1 MSTSIQSFVRSK
13 SIIKRLSLLTLLTTS
28 SYAFALDVNFVD
40 SKWDG
45 ATIPKGQQC
54 QKFDGVNPGTPKLSV
69 SDIPA
74 GSDSVVLVY
83 SDRDS
88 KKMNNGGHGIMNY
101 TLPKGATAVEL
112 PIVAGH
118 SYEMPKGFEIIAE
131 HRGAGWD
138 KEGAYMPPC
147 SGGSGHE
154 YYVTVQ
160 TYKGNTVTA
169 ETVLELGKF

>member
-1 MSTSIQSFVRSK
+1 MPTATK
-13 SIIKRLSLLTLLTTS
+13 SLNVIKRLSLFALLSTS

-45 ATIPKGQQC
+45 KTIPEGQQC
-54 QKFDGVNPGTPKLSV
+54 QKFDGVKPGTPKLSV
-69 SDIPA
+69 SGIPA

-88 KKMNNGGHGIMNY
+88 KKMNNGGHGIMSY
-101 TLPKGATAVEL
+101 TLAKGANKVQL
-112 PIVAGH
+112 PVVAGH
-118 SYEMPKGFEIIAE
+118 SYEMPKGFEMIAE

>member
-1 MSTSIQSFVRSK
+1 MSISIQSLVRSK
-13 SIIKRLSLLTLLTTS
+13 IIIKRLFLLTLLTTS
-28 SYAFALDVNFVD
+28 SYAFALDVDFVD

-45 ATIPKGQQC
+45 KTIPEGQQC
-54 QKFDGVNPGTPKLSV
+54 QKFDGVKPGTPKLSV
-69 SDIPA
+69 SGIPA

-88 KKMNNGGHGIMNY
+88 KKMNNGGHGIMSY
-101 TLPKGATAVEL
+101 TLAKGANKVQL

-118 SYEMPKGFEIIAE
+118 TYEMPKGFEMIAE

>member
-1 MSTSIQSFVRSK
+1 MFTSTQSLTA
-13 SIIKRLSLLTLLTTS
+13 IKRLSLLTLLTTS

-45 ATIPKGQQC
+45 VTVPEGQQC
-54 QKFDGVNPGTPKLSV
+54 QKFDGVNPGTPKLKV
-69 SDIPA
+69 SGIPK

-88 KKMNNGGHGIMNY
+88 KKMNNGGHGIMSY
-101 TLPKGATAVEL
+101 TLAEGATTVQL

-118 SYEMPKGFEIIAE
+118 TYELPKGFEMIAE

>member
-1 MSTSIQSFVRSK
+1 MFAHTQSLTV
-13 SIIKRLSLLTLLTTS
+13 IKRLSLLTLLTAS

-45 ATIPKGQQC
+45 ETVPEGQQC
-54 QKFDGVNPGTPKLSV
+54 QKFDGVNPGTPKLLV

-74 GSDSVVLVY
+74 RSDSVVLVY

-88 KKMNNGGHGIMNY
+88 KKMNNGGHGIMSY
-101 TLPKGATAVEL
+101 TLVKGTTTAQLPTVSGHTYEL
-112 PIVAGH
+112 PT
-118 SYEMPKGFEIIAE
+118 GFEMIAE

-147 SGGSGHE
+147 SGGNGHE

-160 TYKGNTVTA
+160 TYEGNTVTA

>member
-1 MSTSIQSFVRSK
+1 MPTATK
-13 SIIKRLSLLTLLTTS
+13 SLNVIKRLSLLALLSTS

-45 ATIPKGQQC
+45 KTIPEGQQC
-54 QKFDGVNPGTPKLSV
+54 QKFDGVKPGTPKLSV
-69 SDIPA
+69 SGIPA

-88 KKMNNGGHGIMNY
+88 KKMNNGGHGIMSY
-101 TLPKGATAVEL
+101 TLAKGANKVQL

-118 SYEMPKGFEIIAE
+118 SYEMPKGFEMIAE

>member
-28 SYAFALDVNFVD
+28 SYAFALDVDFVD

-45 ATIPKGQQC
+45 KTIPEGQQC
-54 QKFDGVNPGTPKLSV
+54 QKFDGVKPGTPKLSV
-69 SDIPA
+69 SGIPA

-88 KKMNNGGHGIMNY
+88 KKMNNGGHGIMSY
-101 TLPKGATAVEL
+101 TLAKGANKVQL

-118 SYEMPKGFEIIAE
+118 TYEMPKGFEMIAE

-160 TYKGNTVTA
+160 TYKGNTVNA
-169 ETVLELGKF
+169 EIVLELGKF

>member
-1 MSTSIQSFVRSK
+1 MPTATK
-13 SIIKRLSLLTLLTTS
+13 SLSVIKRLSLLALLSTS

-40 SKWDG
+40 SKWDSK
-45 ATIPKGQQC
+45 TIPEGQQC
-54 QKFDGVNPGTPKLSV
+54 QKFDGVKPGTPKLSV
-69 SDIPA
+69 SGIPA

-88 KKMNNGGHGIMNY
+88 KKMNNGGHGIMSY
-101 TLPKGATAVEL
+101 TLAKGANKVQL

-118 SYEMPKGFEIIAE
+118 SYEMPKGFEMIAE